1 MLFTARRNAD
11 DDDEQEN
18 YASQSVAAIIMM
30 VFQYSEDPGESL
42 SQYMSVLS
50 VFTSVFCLFRSTES
64 CCIRICLGTRPNL
77 KHCVLLPYS
86 ISVKNFVKE
95 RNWNHV

>member
-1 MLFTARRNAD
+1 MQFVILPQLNHYNPNCMLFTARRNVD

-42 SQYMSVLS
+42 
-50 VFTSVFCLFRSTES
+50 
-64 CCIRICLGTRPNL
+64 
-77 KHCVLLPYS
+77 
-86 ISVKNFVKE
+86 
-95 RNWNHV
+95 

>member
-1 MLFTARRNAD
+1 MFTARRNAD

-42 SQYMSVLS
+42 SQYKTVLS
-50 VFTSVFCLFRSTES
+50 ILTPRFCFVLF
-64 CCIRICLGTRPNL
+64 
-77 KHCVLLPYS
+77 V
-86 ISVKNFVKE
+86 
-95 RNWNHV
+95 